1 MEAFANLVSS
11 IGFPIACVIAMGYF
25 IYIAFNKFM
34 AKSEKREEK
43 LYEMLGETQLTNEKL
58 LETNASFVGVLE
70 KYNADLTGIKADVS
84 DIKDFLDLNKR
95 ASDK

>member
-1 MEAFANLVSS
+1 METFANLVSS

-70 KYNADLTGIKADVS
+70 KYNSDLTGIKADVS

-95 ASDK
+95 TSDK